1 MSYKNLFFRG
11 RSLVKGWRSKL
22 IFLFIIYFSG
32 FATAIYLLAPP
43 PETEPGQNIERS
55 AVQSAF
61 ANFDSQE
68 FVKSFNSGMHKCI
81 DFGKEAAQRTANYIR
96 EKTRE
101 KDLINTES

>member
-1 MSYKNLFFRG
+1 M
-11 RSLVKGWRSKL
+11 KGWRSKL

-43 PETEPGQNIERS
+43 PDGEAGQNIDQG

-81 DFGKEAAQRTANYIR
+81 DFGKDAAQRTANYMK
-96 EKTRE
+96 EKARE
-101 KDLINTES
+101 KDLLNTES